1 MTLPQFRHE
10 YLEARRQAFGQA
22 TARLQQ
28 ASGVAVSILMS
39 VMLDTNAPASS
50 RVRAAACVL
59 DRAATGI
66 EIEDMEMRLARLEK
80 LQLGTEQWSKS
91 K

>member
-1 MTLPQFRHE
+1 
-10 YLEARRQAFGQA
+10 
-22 TARLQQ
+22 
-28 ASGVAVSILMS
+28 MS

-80 LQLGTEQWSKS
+80 LQLGSDTWNTKR
-91 K
+91 